1 VFCRVLIL
9 VSLVS
14 VCNSAFA
21 ADLTVGWISRLPE
34 LEYVWNSSNPKVEGW
49 PAAGSTVT
57 WRANVR
63 SWFDEPKT
71 VAYAWKL
78 GTREIV
84 RGTAA
89 LAPNAYTAID
99 LARPWS
105 FTRERLSVSI
115 DTGNAVAEQSEAN
128 NELEVVTDALSVGL
142 WVEQGFYDYFRAN
155 QHRLGVGSTSFE
167 DWANRMIATYN
178 DMAAMA
184 VYPETPNGVHD
195 RWRLQKIVIVPDD
208 ALPLVP
214 PVVPQRG
221 EGPPGA
227 VTQPDS
233 SDRTVDLQWG
243 FRTSSAGSYSDLT
256 RVATSNPF
264 YVNGPVIHEIG
275 HARYLTDVY
284 AFDLRHVPPENVV
297 SIAELAPNGY
307 VFYTPEQGLMNR
319 NYTFL
324 DRYSAAALNLIAG
337 HRAVSGNY
345 NEPENLGDY
354 LNDLPSQNRLTIRDA
369 EGSLVANAEVE
380 LYLSEP
386 FKVEA
391 WYASDYDDVPEVKLR
406 TDANGQVLVG
416 RNPFSI
422 SGPVLKDWGAANVI
436 AIVRAGG
443 KWGFLESR
451 IFNLAYWRGETTF
464 ADHELIVGRAKQ
476 CGNRGPTIQAPA
488 WDSTAATPAL
498 RWSSVAGAVRYDV
511 YAASP
516 ESPRPRLLGSTTST
530 QMSASFSGRTYW
542 WVEAVFADSCP
553 PLRSDSSRV
562 NAPVAP
568 SKSKRRAVR

>member
-1 VFCRVLIL
+1 MTLRVLIL
-9 VSLVS
+9 IYLLSLQVSA
-14 VCNSAFA
+14 SAT
-21 ADLTVGWISRLPE
+21 DLTIGWVSRLPE
-34 LEYVWNSSNPKVEGW
+34 IDYVWNSTNPRVEGW

-63 SWFDEPKT
+63 SWFDQPKT
-71 VAYAWKL
+71 VAYTWTI
-78 GTREIV
+78 GNQEIA
-84 RGTAA
+84 RGTAT

-99 LARPWS
+99 LPRPWS
-105 FTRERLSVSI
+105 FARERLTIAI
-115 DTGNAVAEQSEAN
+115 DTGNAVGEQSEVN
-128 NELEVVTDALSVGL
+128 NSLEVFTDALSVGF
-142 WVEQGFYDYFRAN
+142 WVERGFYDYFRAN
-155 QHRLGVGSTSFE
+155 QAALGIGSTSFE
-167 DWANRMIATYN
+167 DWANRQIETWN
-178 DMAAMA
+178 DMSAMA
-184 VYPETPNGVHD
+184 VFPETPNGVRD

-233 SDRTVDLQWG
+233 GDRSVDLQWG
-243 FRTSSAGSYSDLT
+243 FRTSSAASYSSRT
-256 RVATSNPF
+256 VSTANPF
-264 YVNGPVIHEIG
+264 FVNGPVLHEIG

-345 NEPENLGDY
+345 NEPENIGAF

-369 EGSLVANAEVE
+369 EGNLMANADVE

-391 WYASDYDDVPEVKLR
+391 WYASDYDNVPDVKLR

-416 RNPFSI
+416 RNPFSL
-422 SGPVLKDWGAANVI
+422 SGPVLLDWGAANVI
-436 AIVRAGG
+436 AIVRVGG

-451 IFNLAYWRGETTF
+451 VFNLAYWRGETAF
-464 ADHELIVGRAKQ
+464 ADHELVVGRAKQ
-476 CGNRGPTIQAPA
+476 CGNRGPTILAPA
-488 WDSTAATPAL
+488 YDSTSATATL
-498 RWSSVAGAVRYDV
+498 RWSSLTGAVRYNV

-516 ESPRPRLLGSTTST
+516 SSPQPQLIGSTTST
-530 QMSASFSGRTYW
+530 QLNATFNGRTYW
-542 WVEAVFADSCP
+542 WVEAVFADFCP
-553 PLRSDSSRV
+553 PLRSDSARV
-562 NAPVAP
+562 NAPATA
-568 SKSKRRAVR
+568 KRRAVR